1 MSTKGPVHYF
11 KPSEQYNRLLEA
23 FELEQSPHNSRAYFI
38 TLSDILGVRIS
49 QLSDCIRRGFVTQPV
64 LDAAQ
69 SRGINPDFIKHGT
82 LPIKLDKSG
91 QGGRP

>member
-1 MSTKGPVHYF
+1 MTTEPHHHF

-23 FELEQSPHNSRAYFI
+23 FELEQSPHDSRGYYV
-38 TLSDILGVRIS
+38 TLSDILKVRIS

-69 SRGINPDFIKHGT
+69 AKGINPDFIKRGT
-82 LPIKLDKSG
+82 LPIRLDKSG
-91 QGGRP
+91 QSDRP